1 MKTKQIV
8 FTKAYTAELL
18 DVEWEAP
25 KDIILEDEERKA
37 MVYGSKLHITF
48 EGKVMHFFDSE
59 TGVNLLA

>member
-25 KDIILEDEERKA
+25 KAGAEPFLDGGNTVQLYPIIPQ
-37 MVYGSKLHITF
+37 
-48 EGKVMHFFDSE
+48 
-59 TGVNLLA
+59 